1 MMKRIRLGLG
11 VRLGLGFGAGFGV
24 CLLLATGSPLPAQ
37 PALTTGSV
45 SDEVCTGQGQIQ
57 AVTVTPLL
65 AYAIGDVV
73 GGLITIPAISRGG
86 RAGVLMSVRLN
97 IQSIQTAEFDL
108 YQFQSL
114 PSAAFIDKM
123 KPTLVSS
130 DIFLARP
137 PIQLT
142 TAYSDFG
149 SMTVYGTDAFAG
161 ARRAGSTADY
171 LLIITKGTPTFATP
185 SDLQLCVTYFL
196 ES

>member
-1 MMKRIRLGLG
+1 MRKRIGSGLG
-11 VRLGLGFGAGFGV
+11 VWGLGAGFGV
-24 CLLLATGSPLPAQ
+24 WLLLATGSPLPAQ
-37 PALTTGSV
+37 PALTAGSV

-57 AVTVTPLL
+57 ALTVTPLL

-86 RAGVLMSVRLN
+86 RPGVLMSVRLN

-114 PSAAFIDKM
+114 PTAAFIDRM

-130 DIFLARP
+130 DIFLVRP

-149 SMTVYGTDAFAG
+149 TMTVYGTDTFAG
-161 ARRAGSTADY
+161 ARRAGSTADH

-185 SDLQLCVTYFL
+185 SDVQLCVTYFL
-196 ES
+196 EF